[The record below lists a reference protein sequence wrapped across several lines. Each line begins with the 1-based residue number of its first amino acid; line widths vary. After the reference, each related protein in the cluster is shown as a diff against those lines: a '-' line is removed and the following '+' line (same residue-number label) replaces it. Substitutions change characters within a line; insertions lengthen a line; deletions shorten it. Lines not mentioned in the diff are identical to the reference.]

1 MISELQGVV
10 FDMDGVVID
19 SEITHYTAICEA
31 MGPEVS
37 ASFEDFLNHCTGRDE
52 IFAMTR
58 MAELSCINIKEGD
71 MARWSIRKGEAY
83 GRLVRQRAVPIPGS
97 IELVTA
103 VAEELPVGLA
113 TGSRRHDV
121 ESALAVLEEG
131 ALQNVFSAIV
141 TSSEVD
147 VPKPNPETYE
157 RAVSIMELCPSTCWA
172 IEDSPNGIRS
182 ACDAGLKVVGVTG
195 TNTRGELSK
204 AGAKFVVNNLREI
217 SLPLLKKWFVES

>member
-1 MISELQGVV
+1 
-10 FDMDGVVID
+10 MDGVVID

-31 MGPEVS
+31 MGTEVT
-37 ASFEDFLNHCTGRDE
+37 ASFKDFLNHCTGRDE

-58 MAELSCINIKEGD
+58 MAELSCMSIKEGD

-195 TNTRGELSK
+195 TNTRTELSK
-204 AGAKFVVNNLREI
+204 AGAKFVVNDLREI

>member
-1 MISELQGVV
+1 MNPQLKGVV

-31 MGPEVS
+31 MGTEVS

-58 MAELSCINIKEGD
+58 MAELSCMSIKEGD

-121 ESALAVLEEG
+121 ESALAVLEGG

-157 RAVSIMELCPSTCWA
+157 RAVSIMELSPSTCWA

-195 TNTRGELSK
+195 TNTRTELSK
-204 AGAKFVVNNLREI
+204 AGAKFVVNDLREI